1 MTATLHLPTS
11 RTHAEL
17 THRELEVLYLL
28 CLWKRPEQVEAKLR
42 ISRDTMKAH
51 SRHIREK
58 LGVERTIDAVL
69 FTLKRRKL
77 RRLCD
82 EAYG

>member
-1 MTATLHLPTS
+1 
-11 RTHAEL
+11 
-17 THRELEVLYLL
+17 
-28 CLWKRPEQVEAKLR
+28 
-42 ISRDTMKAH
+42 MKAH